1 MTRRSYALFGVTTQK
16 FRRGIDDR
24 VPPRWL
30 RVARVSDL
38 RYRARQSR
46 GHADHVTLIMYC
58 GVDENWCRVMTTE
71 YQKQTGVAI
80 ELAMTGLSLLSPAPP

>member
-1 MTRRSYALFGVTTQK
+1 MTVSRLAGFALLACLTCVT
-16 FRRGIDDR
+16 
-24 VPPRWL
+24 
-30 RVARVSDL
+30 AR
-38 RYRARQSR
+38 AK
-46 GHADHVTLIMYC
+46 AEATLIMYC